1 MSQKR
6 EFRTLHVTELRAAD
20 DGNTISGYAAVFNSP
35 SEDLGGFTETI
46 NPKAFDRTLAGNPD
60 IRALVN
66 HDTGRVIGR
75 TKSGT
80 LKLSVDSRGLKMDCA
95 LPDTNDGRDIREL
108 VKRGDISG
116 MSFGFMANDET
127 WSFTKD
133 ADGDEAATRELLD
146 VDLFEVSIVAFP
158 AYPATS
164 VAARDLWPD
173 GTPELV
179 ETRGKKPGQVD
190 LKAEEARVASEKLA
204 SMRKEAK
211 RSLAKARLRIR
222 KSSKI

>member
-6 EFRTLHVTELRAAD
+6 EFRTLHVTELRAAE

-35 SEDLGGFTETI
+35 SEDLGGFTEVI

-80 LKLSVDSRGLKMDCA
+80 LKLSVDSRGLKMDCV

-133 ADGDEAATRELLD
+133 ADGDETAIRELLD
-146 VDLFEVSIVAFP
+146 VDVFEVSVVAFP

-164 VAARDLWPD
+164 VNARTLWPD

-179 ETRGKKPGQVD
+179 ETRGKKPAQVD
-190 LKAEEARVASEKLA
+190 PNSEDLAAEEARVASEKLA
-204 SMRKEAK
+204 NVRKEAK
-211 RSLAKARLRIR
+211 
-222 KSSKI
+222 

>member
-6 EFRTLHVTELRAAD
+6 EFRTIQLTELRAAD
-20 DGNTISGYAAVFNSP
+20 DGNAITGYAAVFDSP

-46 NPKAFDRTLAGNPD
+46 NPKAFERCLSANPD

-66 HDTGRVIGR
+66 HDTGRVLGR

-108 VKRGDISG
+108 VKRGDVSG
-116 MSFGFMANDET
+116 MSFGFCAMDET
-127 WSFTKD
+127 WNYSKN
-133 ADGDEAATRELLD
+133 ADGNESATRELLD
-146 VDLFEVSIVAFP
+146 CEVFEVSVVAFP
-158 AYPATS
+158 AYPMTS
-164 VAARDLWPD
+164 VAARALWPD

-179 ETRGKKPGQVD
+179 ETRGKQTTQQTD
-190 LKAEEARVASEKLA
+190 SKADEARAAAEKLA
-204 SMRKEAK
+204 ETRNEAK
-211 RSLAKARLRIR
+211 RTLAKRRLQIR
-222 KSSKI
+222 RKK